1 MNTDFSISLDK
12 VPTPCHVIDLE
23 LLEKNLK
30 LLRKVQERTG
40 CKILL
45 ALKAFATYA
54 TFPLIREYLAGVCAS
69 SVNEARLGK
78 EQFGREIH
86 AYAPAYSRQDIEELI
101 PLIDHISFNSFNQWK
116 QYRPLFEATNRKIHC
131 GLRINPE
138 HSETE
143 VALYDPCHE
152 NSRLGIT
159 QKDFQAQRQP
169 LEGIDGL
176 HFHTLCEKNSDAL
189 ERTAKVFE
197 KKFGRYLHEIY
208 WLNMGGGHHITR
220 KDYDID
226 RLCRVIDHFKA
237 TYNLEVYLEPGEA
250 VVLNTGFLVASVL
263 DLIERKTSIAILD
276 TSATAHMPD
285 ILEMP
290 YRPNVIGS
298 GKPGEYTYSYQL
310 GGLTCL
316 AGDTINYYSFPE
328 PLQIGDKI
336 VFTDMA
342 HYTMV
347 KSTTFNGVQLP
358 AIATFDPR
366 TNDFKIIRQFGYEDY
381 KLKLS

>member
-1 MNTDFSISLDK
+1 MNKDFSIPLDK
-12 VPTPCHVIDLE
+12 VPTPCHIIDLE

-78 EQFGREIH
+78 EQFSKEVH
-86 AYAPAYSRQDIEELI
+86 AYAPAYSRQDIEALI

-116 QYRPLFEATNRKIHC
+116 QYRPLFERTQRKIHC

-143 VALYDPCHE
+143 VTLYDPCCE

-159 QKDFQAQRQP
+159 QKDFQEQRQP
-169 LEGIDGL
+169 LKGIDGL

-197 KKFGRYLHEIY
+197 NNFGRYLHEIY

-220 KDYDID
+220 KNYDID
-226 RLCRVIDHFKA
+226 HLCRIIDHFKT

-263 DLIERKTSIAILD
+263 DLIKRRTPIAILD

-290 YRPNVIGS
+290 YRPDVIGA
-298 GKPGEYTYSYQL
+298 GKPNEYPYTYQL

-316 AGDTINYYSFPE
+316 AGDTINDYSFPK

-358 AIATFDPR
+358 AIATYEPR

-381 KLKLS
+381 KLRLS